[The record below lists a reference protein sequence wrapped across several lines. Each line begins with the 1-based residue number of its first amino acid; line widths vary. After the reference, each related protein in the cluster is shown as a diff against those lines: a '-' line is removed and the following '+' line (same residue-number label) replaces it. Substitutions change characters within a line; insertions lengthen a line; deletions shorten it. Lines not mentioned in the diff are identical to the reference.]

1 MCFFCFWVR
10 KGKKS
15 VVKILNIRRLPLDK
29 NKNIVG
35 EIYTYKNTNYIIIL

>member
-1 MCFFCFWVR
+1 MCFFLFL
-10 KGKKS
+10 GKERQKS

>member
-1 MCFFCFWVR
+1 MCFLLFL
-10 KGKKS
+10 GKEKQKS

-35 EIYTYKNTNYIIIL
+35 EIYTNKNTNYINIL